1 MKWDIKEIYE
11 ALSIKK
17 SLVENFR
24 FEKISIDSRNL
35 NDKSLFVPIKG
46 EKFDGH
52 HFIDDAASKG
62 VKFSLVEKNKKN
74 LVKDKTINLIEVSDT
89 QESLIKLAK
98 HVRKKNTNFKVICIT
113 GSSGKTTLKDW
124 LSQVLNKELNIYSNP
139 GNFNNHIGM
148 PLSLINIPQKTQICI
163 LELGMNNYGEIKKL
177 AEIAK
182 PHIAIVTNVG
192 NAHIGNFKNSLEI
205 ANEKSDIFK
214 YHNKNSFAIIPGD
227 SKYLSLI
234 QKKAKK
240 KTSKVFTFGEN
251 KNCYSQFNINN
262 DNKISFTVSKQ
273 KIDLKKK
280 ISFKNW
286 EINVSII
293 LVVLKILKLNL
304 RKFEKN
310 LEELKPLSGRGEI
323 KKIKKDKKKF
333 YLVDESYNSSPS
345 ALITAIENLNEIKF
359 KLNKKILVIGDML
372 ELGKLSKEMHQKIIP
387 TIIEVQPR
395 LVITV
400 GNSSE
405 IISKNLPKNIK
416 TFHFKKVFFVYNR
429 LIKEIQDNDIVM
441 IKGSNSIKLSDISRR
456 ILKG

>member
-52 HFIDDAASKG
+52 NFIDDAARKG

-148 PLSLINIPQKTQICI
+148 PLSLINIPPKTQICI

-214 YHNKNSFAIIPGD
+214 FHNKNSFAIIPGD

-240 KTSKVFTFGEN
+240 KN
-251 KNCYSQFNINN
+251 
-262 DNKISFTVSKQ
+262 
-273 KIDLKKK
+273 
-280 ISFKNW
+280 
-286 EINVSII
+286 
-293 LVVLKILKLNL
+293 
-304 RKFEKN
+304 
-310 LEELKPLSGRGEI
+310 
-323 KKIKKDKKKF
+323 
-333 YLVDESYNSSPS
+333 
-345 ALITAIENLNEIKF
+345 
-359 KLNKKILVIGDML
+359 
-372 ELGKLSKEMHQKIIP
+372 
-387 TIIEVQPR
+387 
-395 LVITV
+395 
-400 GNSSE
+400 
-405 IISKNLPKNIK
+405 
-416 TFHFKKVFFVYNR
+416 
-429 LIKEIQDNDIVM
+429 
-441 IKGSNSIKLSDISRR
+441 
-456 ILKG
+456 